1 MAERE
6 QIDALVRAL
15 DDDPDPLHLDMT
27 PAVQALG
34 EIGIDAVPAL
44 AAPLESPSAD
54 TRLRAQRALEAI
66 VLRRHGFAPG
76 RGFPDER
83 SEQDARDELARIGYD
98 HEAEPSERA
107 AAIERLRDWHAVG
120 R

>member
-44 AAPLESPSAD
+44 AGALESPSED
-54 TRLRAQRALEAI
+54 TRLRAQRALEA
-66 VLRRHGFAPG
+66 VVQRRHGFAPG
-76 RGFPDER
+76 RGFPSER
-83 SEQDARDELARIGYD
+83 AEQDAREELARIGYD
-98 HEAEPSERA
+98 HESEPPERA
-107 AAIERLRDWHAVG
+107 AAIERLRVWHAASG
-120 R
+120 